1 MSIYL
6 SQLIEAARDIADMP
20 DDPHVED
27 PTIVRWANRG
37 IERAYKLALV
47 HAPSAFQTS
56 TLFTLVG
63 GLGQNTTPVPAN
75 LRRLV
80 HVAKDPSNPSLRRT
94 LRQYNAD
101 EKEGTVSLA
110 YRREGSVVAIEP
122 YVACAGSYA
131 LYYIA
136 GPTTLVNA
144 SDALDAVLEPAAEYI
159 ETYMAIKCLQ
169 KEESDTRELRE
180 ELAELKADLEIDFA
194 TLESGVSETIV
205 DVDNVGNRWPWDC
218 VA

>member
-6 SQLIEAARDIADMP
+6 SQLIEAARDLADIT

-37 IERAYKLALV
+37 IERAYKIALV
-47 HAPSAFQTS
+47 HAPSIFQTS
-56 TLFTLVG
+56 SLFTLVG
-63 GLGQNTTPVPAN
+63 GLGQNTVAVPAN

-101 EKEGTVSLA
+101 EKEGTASLA

-122 YVACAGSYA
+122 YTACAGSYA

-136 GPTTLVNA
+136 GPTTLANL
-144 SDALDAVLEPAAEYI
+144 SDPLDAALETAAEYI

-180 ELAELKADLEIDFA
+180 ELAELKSDLEIDFT
-194 TLESGVSETIV
+194 TLESGTAETIV

-218 VA
+218 VP

>member
-6 SQLIEAARDIADMP
+6 SQLIEAARDIADIP

-47 HAPSAFQTS
+47 HAPSIFQTS
-56 TLFTLVG
+56 SNFTLVG
-63 GLGQNTTPVPAN
+63 GLGANTTPVPAG

-80 HVAKDPSNPSLRRT
+80 HVAKDPSNPSARRT

-101 EKEGTVSLA
+101 EKEGTSTLS
-110 YRREGSVVAIEP
+110 YRREGAVVAIEP
-122 YVACAGSYA
+122 YLACAGAYA

-136 GPTTLVNA
+136 GPTPLVNA
-144 SDALDAVLEPAAEYI
+144 SDALDPVLETAAEYI

-180 ELAELKADLEIDFA
+180 ELAELKSDLEIDFT
-194 TLESGVSETIV
+194 TLESGTAETIV

-218 VA
+218 VP